1 MQRKTMTNY
10 IPLDI
15 QSSYSIGKSICTI
28 PKLVKR
34 ARELGLPALALTDDG
49 FMFGAKEFYNECR
62 RLGGSYGDLPPV
74 KPVIG
79 LSIDVSEN
87 GTRHTIRLLAKNANG
102 YHNIVR
108 IASEGA
114 VFEKPADHSVDFQT
128 VGKWHDGLI
137 CLTAETDAT
146 FVERCRVLFGEDFA
160 FEATDDDCD
169 FSAWPSVTVCAANP
183 VRQLEAVDGEALD
196 AWRAICSGTTVDK
209 LAPLAGDMPRHLMS
223 PAEMATQ
230 FRKHPEWLENTVK
243 LAERIETFDLDRP
256 PAICAFP
263 IPEGFADASDYL
275 RHRVLKGA
283 KARWGDPLPKDVVAR
298 LDYELSVIGRRQM
311 AGCGA
316 ITYLLI
322 VADYVEAARRMGV
335 AVGPGRGGAG
345 GCAVAHALGI
355 TDVDPMKHGLLFE
368 RFLNPDKENL
378 PDIDIDFDEEGVAK
392 VLEYLVGKYG
402 EDCVARIATFGMES
416 PRSAIRNVARVLDV
430 SSARGEA
437 LAALAPVYPWRQ
449 TFESVLR
456 ASEELRRIYESGNG
470 AESRIL
476 HLAETLCGC
485 VRQVGVHACG
495 IVISPEAMTD
505 FAPVMHMDNGPIL
518 LVTQYDGRH
527 LEDVGLVKFDL
538 LGLKALS
545 DQKRCLELVSARTG
559 EGIDLSAIP
568 EDDGKTL
575 AVFARGNT
583 EGIFQFDGDGI
594 REVSRQLKP
603 TRFADIV
610 ALNALYRPGVMDWL
624 SAFIQRKNG
633 AEPPT
638 CPHPL
643 KEDVLGETYGM
654 AVYQEQVM
662 LLAQKLAGFTPGE
675 SDTLRKAL
683 GKKKQQL
690 IDEFREKFIVGCLA
704 NSKFRM
710 GEWEEEEA
718 AKALAGR
725 IFRECEKFALYAFC
739 KSHAFCYALLAYRS
753 AFLKAHWQEE
763 FAKVLRNNCALHP

>member
-1 MQRKTMTNY
+1 MEKENKAY
-10 IPLDI
+10 IPLNVY
-15 QSSYSIGKSICTI
+15 SSYSIGKSICTS
-28 PKLVKR
+28 PNLVRK

-62 RLGGSYGDLPPV
+62 RLGGSYGDLPPI

-79 LSIDVSEN
+79 LSIGVSED
-87 GTRHTIRLLAKNANG
+87 GARHKIRLLAKNAVG
-102 YHNIVR
+102 YNNLVR

-114 VFEKPADHSVDFQT
+114 VFEKPANHSVDFQT
-128 VGKWHDGLI
+128 VGKWHEGLI
-137 CLTAETDAT
+137 CLTEETDAT
-146 FVERCRVLFGEDFA
+146 FVERCLALFGEDFA
-160 FEATDDDCD
+160 FEATSDDCY

-183 VRQLEAVDGEALD
+183 VRQLEAEDGEALD
-196 AWRAICSGTTVDK
+196 TWRAICPGTTIDK
-209 LAPLAGDMPRHLMS
+209 LAQLPGDMPRHLMS

-243 LAERIETFDLDRP
+243 LAERIASFDLNRP

-275 RHRVLKGA
+275 RRRVLEGA

-298 LDYELSVIGRRQM
+298 LDYELSVLGRRCE
-311 AGCGA
+311 AGCDA
-316 ITYLLI
+316 ISYLLI

-345 GCAVAHALGI
+345 GCAVAYALGI

-378 PDIDIDFDEEGVAK
+378 PDIDIDFDEEGVTK

-402 EDCVARIATFGMES
+402 EDRVARIATFGMES

-437 LAALAPVYPWRQ
+437 LASLAPVYPWRQ
-449 TFESVLR
+449 TFESILR
-456 ASEELRRIYESGNG
+456 ESEELRRIYESGNG
-470 AESRIL
+470 AESQIL
-476 HLAETLCGC
+476 HLAEKICGC

-495 IVISPEAMTD
+495 IVISPTALTD
-505 FAPVMHMDNGPIL
+505 IAPVMRLDGAPVHH
-518 LVTQYDGRH
+518 VTQYGGWH
-527 LEDVGLVKFDL
+527 VEEVGLVEFDI
-538 LGLKALS
+538 LGLKTLS

-610 ALNALYRPGVMDWL
+610 ALNALYRPGAMDWL
-624 SAFIQRKNG
+624 PVFIRRKNG
-633 AEPPT
+633 EEPPT
-638 CPHPL
+638 CLHPL
-643 KEDVLGETYGM
+643 MEDVLAETYGM

-662 LLAQKLAGFTPGE
+662 LLAQKMAGFTPGE

-690 IDEFREKFIVGCLA
+690 IDEFREKFIAGCLD
-704 NSKFRM
+704 NPLFRI
-710 GEWEEEEA
+710 GEWKEEGT

-725 IFRECEKFALYAFC
+725 IFREWEKFALYAFC
-739 KSHAFCYALLAYRS
+739 RAHVLCYALLAYRS
-753 AFLKAHWQEE
+753 AYLKAHWPEE
-763 FAKVLRNNCALHP
+763 FEKVLRNNCALRP